1 MGKFLVIAAISVTIL
16 SAQSKTLAQMFQA
29 VEYEPSGGYCFAP
42 PGTNV
47 NVIWS
52 DGHLSDVN
60 GRHGVVRFQ
69 IPAEVY
75 SVTVTAD
82 DGAYCME
89 PTEYVLNGW
98 HHTLGN
104 FLNISM
110 HACQGPTTSTDN

>member
-1 MGKFLVIAAISVTIL
+1 MGKFLVIAAISVTTL

-47 NVIWS
+47 HVMWA
-52 DGHLSDVN
+52 DGQDSAVT

-82 DGAYCME
+82 DGVYCME
-89 PTEYVLNGW
+89 PTEYVLNGE
-98 HHTLGN
+98 HHALGN
-104 FLNISM
+104 FLSIS
-110 HACQGPTTSTDN
+110 